1 MKSLVDWDQEEKF
14 SPFNFFV
21 VIWSVGFSKLVVIL
35 GGFEELELN
44 LFEIANIINGRE
56 YKLAM
61 KARKKP

>member
-1 MKSLVDWDQEEKF
+1 M
-14 SPFNFFV
+14 
-21 VIWSVGFSKLVVIL
+21 GFSKLVVIL
-35 GGFEELELN
+35 GGFEEELELN